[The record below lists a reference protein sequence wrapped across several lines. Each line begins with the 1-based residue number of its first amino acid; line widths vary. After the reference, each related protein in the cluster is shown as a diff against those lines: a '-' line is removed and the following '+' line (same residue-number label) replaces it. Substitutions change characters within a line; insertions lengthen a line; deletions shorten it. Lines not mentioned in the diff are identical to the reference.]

1 MRKKKEN
8 KEYLGYYINEFI
20 NISKIR
26 NKESTYSNYLY
37 TINSRMIVLY
47 NTKIKNIDIKFINEY
62 TNYLFDKGLCSKSI
76 KDTLILLNEI
86 LKLADIH
93 INIPMPKVIKKEI
106 SVFNED
112 EQIELEKYLLN
123 SPNSV
128 NLGIYLSLYTGIRIG
143 ELCALK
149 WENIDLIN
157 NKITI
162 KKTMLRIK
170 DTNPNNRNKTK
181 VIVDSPKST
190 SSIRDIPLP
199 PFISS
204 MLSKI
209 TNILPEYYLLTNS
222 ISYIEPRLLYKK
234 YKQILSELNLSKY
247 NFHTMRHTFATRC
260 INQNFPI
267 KIVSEILGH
276 SSVKITL
283 DRYVHP
289 NYNEKVKMMNNL
301 QKLY

>member
-1 MRKKKEN
+1 MKKKTN
-8 KEYLGYYINEFI
+8 KENLGYYIEQFK

-37 TINSRMIVLY
+37 SINSRMMVLY
-47 NTKIKNIDIKFINEY
+47 YTKVKDIDLELINRY
-62 TNYLFDKGLCSKSI
+62 INYLINKGLCNKSI

-112 EQIELEKYLLN
+112 EQIQLEKYLLN
-123 SPNSV
+123 RLNSV
-128 NLGIYLSLYTGIRIG
+128 NIGIYLSLYTGIRIG

-170 DTNPNNRNKTK
+170 DTNPNNRKKTK
-181 VIVDSPKST
+181 IIVDSPKSI

-199 PFISS
+199 PFIVTI
-204 MLSKI
+204 LSKI
-209 TNILPEYYLLTNS
+209 TNILPEYYLLTNNK
-222 ISYIEPRLLYKK
+222 SYMEPRLLYKK

-289 NYNEKVKMMNNL
+289 NYSEKVKMMNSL